1 MKSLVVVYASLTDLC
16 CEGEMNIGVI
26 MYFQLPSFIKRW
38 HWQHTEEKNTQQNEN
53 GLQPSVVVFSGAGL
67 SAESGIATFR
77 GKSTVWNADQNMRFL
92 DSAIIQEDLVGF
104 LDFHNAR
111 RREMLAVNP
120 NAAHQALAEL
130 QQQFQVRVIT
140 QNIDDLHERAGSKNL
155 VHLHGS
161 ILHLRP
167 VGYEGE
173 THRTPWIDDIQPGQ
187 TDHKTGHQLRPD
199 IVLFGESIYGTD
211 QAMEWLAKSDVVI
224 VVGTSLVVEP
234 AASLLRCTHPDA
246 QIYYVNIEALPES
259 RLPMPGT
266 QLIGPATEQI
276 PALTARLKEGFY

>member
-1 MKSLVVVYASLTDLC
+1 
-16 CEGEMNIGVI
+16 

-38 HWQHTEEKNTQQNEN
+38 HWQHSQEKNSHQT
-53 GLQPSVVVFSGAGL
+53 GIAIQPSVVVFSGAGL

-77 GKSTVWNADQNMRFL
+77 GKSTVWNSDQNMRFL
-92 DSAIIQEDLVGF
+92 DSDIIHEDLAGF
-104 LDFHNAR
+104 LAFHNAR
-111 RREMLAVNP
+111 RREMLAVTP

-173 THRTPWIDDIQPGQ
+173 DHRIPWIDDIQPGQ
-187 TDHKTGHQLRPD
+187 TDKKTGHQLRPD
-199 IVLFGESIYGTD
+199 IVLFGESIYDTEL
-211 QAMEWLAKSDVVI
+211 AMEWLAKSDVVI

-246 QIYYVNIEALPES
+246 HIYYVNIEALPES

-266 QLIGPATEQI
+266 QLIGPATEQV
-276 PALTARLKEGFY
+276 PALTARLKERCESER